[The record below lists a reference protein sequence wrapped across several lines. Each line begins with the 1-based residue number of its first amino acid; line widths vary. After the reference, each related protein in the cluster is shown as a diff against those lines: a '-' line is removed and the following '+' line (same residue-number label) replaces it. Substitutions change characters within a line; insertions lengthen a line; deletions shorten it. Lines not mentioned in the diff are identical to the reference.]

1 MLLASTALHALTLVI
16 DAVILIA
23 IVGGGIFLFRRIG
36 KDGASPA
43 RPPRGRRSVA
53 RHAVARRGV
62 GSSART
68 T

>member
-36 KDGASPA
+36 KDGA
-43 RPPRGRRSVA
+43 
-53 RHAVARRGV
+53 
-62 GSSART
+62 
-68 T
+68 